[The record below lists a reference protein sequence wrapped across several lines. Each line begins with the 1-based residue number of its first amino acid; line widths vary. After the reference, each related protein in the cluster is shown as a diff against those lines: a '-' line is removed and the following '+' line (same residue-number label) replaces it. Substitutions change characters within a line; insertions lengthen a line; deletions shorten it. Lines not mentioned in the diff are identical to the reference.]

1 MSEEAFAVE
10 NQENISVP
18 VNETLDREIA
28 DTQRELKE
36 IALMLEQSQV
46 EVEKLSQRNATITMH
61 LQQVEGQ
68 IDSLPKAEIKNAYDA
83 ALDAQQ
89 RLVVM
94 RNQLEKL
101 QSDQNHLDRYLG
113 MLKSVKTSLEGG
125 GGGEVSADG
134 MGGRKFATAEMM
146 IQAQEAERQRLSR
159 QIHDGPAQALSNFIL
174 QTEIAMRLFDVDQ
187 DKARDELSNLKA
199 AASKAFQQVRDF
211 IFDLRPMMLDDLG
224 LVPTI
229 KRYADAFREKSK
241 LDVSITVTGSERR
254 LESYLEVM
262 VFRSMQEMLNNSAA
276 HSQASQ
282 IKVQLDVGMDTIRLT
297 AEDNGKGFDPSAVK
311 DDSGLGIQLIRERT
325 EMLGG
330 DFSID
335 SSVGQGTRITLAL
348 PAAEP
353 TS

>member
-1 MSEEAFAVE
+1 MAEEAIAVD
-10 NQENISVP
+10 NQENIVVP
-18 VNETLDREIA
+18 VNETLDREID
-28 DTQRELKE
+28 DTQRELRE

-94 RNQLEKL
+94 RSQLEKL

-113 MLKSVKTSLEGG
+113 MLKSVKNSLEGG
-125 GGGEVSADG
+125 SGGEAGADG
-134 MGGRKFATAEMM
+134 IIGRKFATAEMM

-229 KRYADAFREKSK
+229 KRYADAFREKSN

-262 VFRSMQEMLNNSAA
+262 VFRSIQELLNNSAT
-276 HSQASQ
+276 HSQATQ
-282 IKVQLDVGMDTIRLT
+282 IKVQVDVGMDAIRLT
-297 AEDNGKGFDPSAVK
+297 VEDNGKGFDPDAVK

-330 DFSID
+330 DFVID
-335 SSVGQGTRITLAL
+335 SAVGQGTRITMAL

-353 TS
+353 SS